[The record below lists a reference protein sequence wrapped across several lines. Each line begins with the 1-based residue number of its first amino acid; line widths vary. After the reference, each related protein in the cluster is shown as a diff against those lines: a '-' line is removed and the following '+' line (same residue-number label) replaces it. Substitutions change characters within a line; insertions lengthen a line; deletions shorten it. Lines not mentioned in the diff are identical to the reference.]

1 MNWLIIALGLGAIAL
16 YEITGKKD
24 DSPKSAD
31 KDKLTDPG
39 IIDLS
44 SIPPPVVPSGVISI
58 TIPGITTTKSSN
70 WTATA
75 IECEYVSGPGNKV
88 YKAFLVSE
96 GENRGAGL
104 VERLGPGLC
113 RLISVIEIDGAY
125 AAKAPI
131 VGTKLDF
138 TVPEGIKDCS

>member
-16 YEITGKKD
+16 YEIAGKKD

-39 IIDLS
+39 VIDLS
-44 SIPPPVVPSGVISI
+44 SIPSPTVSPDILPIP
-58 TIPGITTTKSSN
+58 IPGITTTKSSN
-70 WTATA
+70 WSATA

-88 YKAFLVSE
+88 YKAFLVRE

-125 AAKAPI
+125 ATKAPI

-138 TVPEGIKDCS
+138 AVPEGIKDCA